1 MKHKVLPLKGYNA
14 IKAFWAFQ
22 HLLLGLKMLPIYIN
36 QNVDVF
42 FDNFKDME
50 EGEKETFIRQA
61 VAWVPLEKDEIEA
74 IICFVEDNNGIAY
87 GAANLKN
94 LAPDELH
101 EIIVAVGV
109 ELSRFKVN
117 IVSESEKKKL
127 DNSQSTLETLT

>member
-1 MKHKVLPLKGYNA
+1 MSHKVLPLKGFNA

-42 FDNFKDME
+42 FDNFKDMD

-61 VAWVPLEKDEIEA
+61 VAWVPLEKDEVEA
-74 IICFVEDNNGIAY
+74 IICFVEDKNGIAY
-87 GAANLKN
+87 GPANLKN
-94 LAPDELH
+94 LGPDELH

-109 ELSRFKVN
+109 ELSRLKVN

>member
-1 MKHKVLPLKGYNA
+1 MKHTVLPLKGYQSL
-14 IKAFWAFQ
+14 KAFWAFQ

-61 VAWVPLEKDEIEA
+61 VAWVPLEKDEVEA
-74 IICFVEDNNGIAY
+74 IICFVADANGVPY
-87 GAANLKN
+87 GPANLKN
-94 LAPDELH
+94 LNPEELH

-109 ELSRFKVN
+109 ELSRFKVT
-117 IVSESEKKKL
+117 IVSEAEKKKL
-127 DNSQSTLETLT
+127 DNSQSTLEAHS